1 MFDRNGNTRKNIG
14 KKIGFSG
21 LILVMEPISIT
32 SKEFKLEIWGQNR
45 GNKFQKNLFP
55 ENFYP

>member
-21 LILVMEPISIT
+21 LMEPISIT
-32 SKEFKLEIWGQNR
+32 SKEFKLEIWGQNC
-45 GNKFQKNLFP
+45 GNKFQKKLFP